1 MRWSRVRMAEQ
12 MSMIDNLSK
21 GRLIVG
27 LGRGTA
33 HNIYDYRGY
42 GLAPEEEGHGR
53 RRRSTKVVSEKY
65 IEVLLVID
73 NSVVN
78 FHGHSLVE
86 QYLVTQMNLVSLS
99 RDVTCMTSFTCQNE
113 MCIVGERG
121 LPSSVARNRNQHCG
135 GRNSRC

>member
-1 MRWSRVRMAEQ
+1 MEEPPARTCAQNST
-12 MSMIDNLSK
+12 D
-21 GRLIVG
+21 
-27 LGRGTA
+27 
-33 HNIYDYRGY
+33 D

-99 RDVTCMTSFTCQNE
+99 RDVT
-113 MCIVGERG
+113 
-121 LPSSVARNRNQHCG
+121 
-135 GRNSRC
+135 